1 MNTHFDCTSFQNLLS
16 LQVMLKKS
24 SLFVHG
30 SSGLRLNDLP
40 RFCQDRMDCFIRS
53 SGYVNIVWISLS
65 SGQSLI
71 FLQFDSRSYCLLQN

>member
-1 MNTHFDCTSFQNLLS
+1 MKNIKLHFLDEYAFLIVLVFKIKNLLS

-53 SGYVNIVWISLS
+53 SGYVNIVCIVLESSL
-65 SGQSLI
+65 
-71 FLQFDSRSYCLLQN
+71 